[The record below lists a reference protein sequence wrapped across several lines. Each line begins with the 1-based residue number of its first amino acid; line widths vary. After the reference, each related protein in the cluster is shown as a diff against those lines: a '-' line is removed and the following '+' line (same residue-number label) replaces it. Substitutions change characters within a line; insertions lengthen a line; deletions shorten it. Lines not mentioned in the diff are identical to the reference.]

1 VGEADRYLRCAPHR
15 RLTLALG
22 LAAAKEIIMKLFIR
36 AVCFFAIFFIPPVQA
51 DDLQKCKTQ
60 NHNSFKACERLASR
74 NNPDGQFGLGLL
86 FLEGNGVKKDYQ
98 KSFEL
103 MHKASMQGHAAAQFQ
118 VGQAYVNGQGVK
130 RNFEEAYAWFL
141 VSKENGNSIAS
152 RGIDFME
159 SKNLIKKPRMNAITQ
174 RANDIYA
181 STANKKGFQYDDTES
196 SQNVSGLAEY
206 CDMVMPTVD
215 SVITY
220 KKYGKPQS
228 EARQLMIGMTDKQ
241 AIKMM
246 NGVINWVWNTNV
258 PVNEMNRYFKNKCLG
273 QNKEVSFMFP

>member
-1 VGEADRYLRCAPHR
+1 
-15 RLTLALG
+15 
-22 LAAAKEIIMKLFIR
+22 MKLFIK
-36 AVCFFAIFFIPPVQA
+36 AVALFANLLVLPVQA
-51 DDLQKCKTQ
+51 SDLQRCKAQ
-60 NHNSFKACERLASR
+60 NHDSFTACERLASR
-74 NNPDGQFGLGLL
+74 GNSDGQFGLGMHL
-86 FLEGNGVKKDYQ
+86 LEGNGVKKDYRR
-98 KSFEL
+98 SFEL
-103 MHKASMQGHAAAQFQ
+103 MHQASMQGHAAAQFQ

-152 RGIDFME
+152 RGIQFME
-159 SKNLIKKPRMNAITQ
+159 SKKLIEKSRMDAITQ

-181 STANKKGFQYDDTES
+181 STSNKKGFQYDDTES

-220 KKYGKPQS
+220 KKYGKSQS
-228 EARQLMIGMTDKQ
+228 EARQLMIGMTDKR

-246 NGVINWVWNTNV
+246 NGVINWVWSTNV
-258 PVNEMNRYFKNKCLG
+258 SVSEMSRYFKNKCLR
-273 QNKEVSFMFP
+273 QSKEVSFIFP

>member
-1 VGEADRYLRCAPHR
+1 MR
-15 RLTLALG
+15 
-22 LAAAKEIIMKLFIR
+22 LFIR
-36 AVCFFAIFFIPPVQA
+36 VVCFFAIFFIPPVQA
-51 DDLQKCKTQ
+51 SDLQRCKAQ
-60 NHNSFKACERLASR
+60 NLDSFKACERLASG

-86 FLEGNGVKKDYQ
+86 FLEGNGVKEDYQ

-118 VGQAYVNGQGVK
+118 VGQAHVNGQGVK
-130 RNFEEAYAWFL
+130 QNFEEAYAWFL

-159 SKNLIKKPRMNAITQ
+159 SKNLIKKSKMNAITQ

-181 STANKKGFQYDDTES
+181 STSNKKGFQYDDTES
-196 SQNVSGLAEY
+196 SQNVSSLAEY

-228 EARQLMIGMTDKQ
+228 EARQLMIGMTDKE

-246 NGVINWVWNTNV
+246 NGVINWVWSTNV
-258 PVNEMNRYFKNKCLG
+258 PVSEMSRYFKNKCLG
-273 QNKEVSFMFP
+273 QSKEISFMFP